1 MARFNPLERVGV
13 SKVENI
19 ISSLGWIFREQP
31 IADVGIDAIIEQ
43 MISGEPT
50 GKLIA
55 LQIKSGTSYFEE
67 EKEDKYY
74 FRIDS
79 SHYNYWSNL
88 SIPVIIILYNP
99 DLDKTFWELFD
110 KKDIKSTPNAY
121 RIDIKKDSVLDTK
134 SIDKFNIIIRL
145 HQNDF
150 LNQEIEEFENDYNH
164 LLEICT
170 LFTDESTE
178 LMLRNHQDV
187 VNFAQKL
194 LHVTSGIYSSLMTS
208 LTGVKSSTDLF
219 SLTMKKIEIVHNI
232 YNIKAK
238 SYIPIFFQ
246 LLMKSRSYL
255 LLSIDFIKL
264 PQFVNLIP
272 DSIIMY
278 KEVAKSINAFNK
290 MISDINQNIEAYNL
304 LPVEF
309 PPNVKVAIDN
319 KCEID
324 REYIYVLNNL
334 SESTVNLL
342 KTLPQEIKDSLT
354 FPQDI

>member
-1 MARFNPLERVGV
+1 MARFNPIERVGV

-43 MISGEPT
+43 VIDGEPT

-55 LQIKSGTSYFEE
+55 LQIKSGLSYFEE
-67 EKEDKYY
+67 EKDDKYY

-88 SIPVIIILYNP
+88 SIPVIIFLYNP
-99 DLDKTFWELFD
+99 DLDRTFWALFD
-110 KKDIKSTPNAY
+110 EKNIKSTPNAY
-121 RIDIKKDSVLDTK
+121 RIDIRKDSVLDAK
-134 SIDKFNIIIRL
+134 SVDKFNIIINL

-170 LFTDESTE
+170 LFTEESTE

-187 VNFAQKL
+187 MNFAEKL
-194 LHVTSGIYSSLMTS
+194 LSITSGIYSSLITS
-208 LTGVKSSTDLF
+208 LAGIKSSTDLL
-219 SLTMKKIEIVHNI
+219 SLIMKKIEIVHNI

-238 SYIPIFFQ
+238 SYIPVFFQ
-246 LLMKSRSYL
+246 LYMKSRSYL

-264 PQFVNLIP
+264 PQFANLIP

-278 KEVAKSINAFNK
+278 KEVAESINAFNK
-290 MISDINQNIEAYNL
+290 MVNDINQNIEAYNL

-309 PPNVKVAIDN
+309 SPNVKVAIDN

-324 REYIYVLNNL
+324 REYIYVLKNL
-334 SESTVNLL
+334 SESTINLL

-354 FPQDI
+354 LPQDI